1 VASLILFICLIAFMF
16 QAGYQWR
23 KYEETQAGTPSPD
36 SADTS
41 SSSMRL
47 DSMVGKL

>member
-1 VASLILFICLIAFMF
+1 MASLILFICLIAFMF

-23 KYEETQAGTPSPD
+23 KYEEIQASRPPADSVPS
-36 SADTS
+36 SVS
-41 SSSMRL
+41 L

>member
-23 KYEETQAGTPSPD
+23 KYEESQPSTPSSDD
-36 SADTS
+36 STPS
-41 SSSMRL
+41 SIRL